1 MVRIWTH
8 HSHHFFY
15 LPVTIYHIS
24 ILLKKTCNS
33 NIFLNLVI
41 IKKLNLKSK
50 TKYTSPLKIAQQQ
63 KLSIVKVKTIKLN

>member
-1 MVRIWTH
+1 MDPPLT
-8 HSHHFFY
+8 SFF
-15 LPVTIYHIS
+15 
-24 ILLKKTCNS
+24 LLTSNHLSYQYFIKKKTCNS